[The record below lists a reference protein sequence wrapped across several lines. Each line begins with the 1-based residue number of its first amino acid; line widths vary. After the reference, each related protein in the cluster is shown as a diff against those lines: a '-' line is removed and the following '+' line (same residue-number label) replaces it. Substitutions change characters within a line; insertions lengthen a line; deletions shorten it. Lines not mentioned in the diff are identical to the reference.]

1 MDITVT
7 ELKEKLDRGD
17 EFVFLDVREP
27 HEYEEFNLGAK
38 LLPLGNVM
46 GAIPDFEAHKEDE
59 IIIHCRSGARSG
71 MAQQLFQAAGF
82 KNVRNVIGGV
92 LAWKENIGS

>member
-7 ELKEKLDRGD
+7 ELKEKIDKGED
-17 EFVFLDVREP
+17 FIFLDVREP
-27 HEYEEFNLGAK
+27 HEYEAFNLNAK
-38 LLPLGNVM
+38 LIPVGNVM
-46 GAIPDFEAHKEDE
+46 DAIPDFEDHKEDE

-92 LAWKENIGS
+92 LAWQEKF